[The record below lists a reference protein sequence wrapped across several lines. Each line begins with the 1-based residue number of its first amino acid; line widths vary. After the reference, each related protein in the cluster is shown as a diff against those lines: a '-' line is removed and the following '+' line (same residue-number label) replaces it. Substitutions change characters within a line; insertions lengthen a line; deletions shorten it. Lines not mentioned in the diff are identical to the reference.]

1 MALDVFN
8 LRERVVGEYQDYVE
22 SFVNILD
29 PRLDRFVRDTLREG
43 ELWPDATLQLN
54 PAYVSGPTL
63 SELANT
69 GAISRETARFF
80 GGNLRLHRHQE
91 EALAVAAKREPYLVS
106 TGTGSGKSL
115 TYLLPLIDHVLRNQP
130 ERHSVRAVIVYP
142 MNALINSQIDAL
154 ERFRD
159 TNWPDTPLRFAR
171 YTGQENNEA
180 RQAIL
185 NDPPHLLLTN
195 YVMLEYMLVRPYE
208 RALLQQTTRDL
219 RFLVLDELHVYRG
232 RQGADVSMLL
242 RRVRQKAAQNLQ
254 LIGTSATI
262 ASGGNREERRSRIA
276 QVGTTLFGVPVPAE
290 NVIDETLRRVATV
303 PVPEPGE
310 ALRAA
315 VEAPPPPHEFAAV
328 AAHPLAAWLEEAFGL
343 ADENGRLI
351 RRPPVTFAEGLSQL
365 SRDSGLPES
374 LCKERLKATLDAGN
388 AVRSPSGD
396 PLFAFR
402 LHQFLASGSSIY
414 ATVEHPE
421 TRVLTPE
428 GQYVAPSPED
438 SNTSDDRLL
447 YPLAFCRD
455 CGQEYYL
462 VNRIEQDGTPRLIPR
477 SPLLNAA
484 EEDDP
489 GTAGFFMLDPEGT
502 SEPIWAGGQEEL
514 PEFWLEERKA
524 GPRVKKRYEP
534 HVPSCWDAHPSG
546 NLSHEPAPG
555 AVRGWFQARPLMLC
569 LRCRAAYDLRAKSD
583 FRKLATLSQTG
594 RSTATT
600 ILANATV
607 AGLRAADTDDRA
619 ADKVLSFTDN
629 RQDASLQAGHLNDF
643 SQVALLRGALVR
655 AIATAAPI
663 TFEQVG
669 NALLNELD
677 PRPEDFMREPVA
689 DGPGYQSARQTM
701 AQLLAY
707 RAFEDLRRAWRVAQ
721 PNLEQVGLLRIGYA
735 GLNELA
741 ADDHRWAGIP
751 GFGSTSAEAREH
763 ILRAVLNH
771 LRGEL
776 AIDAAELTEER
787 TKELVQRANQWLRT
801 PWTIDRTERL
811 RHSVVARLPSVPR
824 ADTDSD
830 GTIGLGA
837 RSAIGRYLRSRH
849 TWRLAERHDLD
860 TAEIE
865 LAVTGMVQALRGHI
879 LSIVTR
885 DGEEYGVQILA
896 ASLRWEGG
904 DGQPSQVD
912 PVRARALH
920 TRRTDLL
927 STTPNA
933 YFDQLYR
940 APADQLSGIIGAEHT
955 GQVASEIRRER
966 EQAFRAGE
974 LAALF
979 CSPTMELGV
988 DIADLSVVHLRNIP
1002 PTPANYAQRS
1012 GRAGRGGQPALVLAF
1027 SSQGNAHD
1035 QYYFR
1040 HRERMIAGAV
1050 APARIDLANQE
1061 LVQAHLQ
1068 SVWLATTGF
1077 SLRTSLADTLDLDS
1091 PPAYPVLA
1099 GNWAQLDLSETR
1111 RAEITSAFREITGSD
1126 ATITGAAW
1134 FNNAWLEAR
1143 VEEAPAAFDV
1153 AMDRWR
1159 ELYRAAIAQRNEA
1172 RRQIDRP
1179 RLSRR
1184 ERQQAEQ
1191 REREAKRELDLLLN
1205 QGDATESDFY
1215 PYRYLAN
1222 EGFLPGYNFPR
1233 LPLRVLVA
1241 GREATQSIDRPR
1253 FLGLSEFGPWNV
1265 IYHEGRKHRV
1275 NSVVLPAGG
1284 LEPRISGAKLCHECG
1299 YVHPDATGPVDVCE
1313 GCGTPLDAANSD
1325 YPQALL
1331 EQTTSRARQQ
1341 DRISSD
1347 EEERARE
1354 GYHVTTHYRFA
1365 PSTPSR
1371 QAELHANDGT
1381 PLMRLE
1387 YAASAELWRINHGW
1401 RRSSQHDG
1409 FAIDPETGQ
1418 WQKRDDDPVESSDQ
1432 GGEPGVKRTRSGI
1445 KPYVTDHRNVMLLR
1459 PLTKQAQDEAYL
1471 KSLAV
1476 ALQRGIQVVYQIE
1489 EQEIAV
1495 ELIGQGENQ
1504 RLLLWEAAEGGT
1516 GVWERMLA
1524 EPNSFAEVAQEALLL
1539 CHFDLESGE
1548 PNSNW
1553 IDRCAV
1559 ACYDCLLSYAN
1570 QRDHRLLN
1578 RHLVHDDVLALAS
1591 AQLVE
1596 GSGGRNYDDHYDW
1609 LRERIDPA
1617 STLKRDFLDLL
1628 YRDKRRLPDYA
1639 QYQPSPDIHVQPD
1652 FFYERN
1658 GLPGACVFVDGPTH
1672 QTELQ
1677 QTHDRD
1683 RREALA
1689 NAGFRLVTIHSDQAL
1704 NDQIDRYPELFSRGG
1719 DSTTTVAE
1727 DAERR

>member
-1 MALDVFN
+1 
-8 LRERVVGEYQDYVE
+8 
-22 SFVNILD
+22 
-29 PRLDRFVRDTLREG
+29 
-43 ELWPDATLQLN
+43 
-54 PAYVSGPTL
+54 
-63 SELANT
+63 
-69 GAISRETARFF
+69 
-80 GGNLRLHRHQE
+80 
-91 EALAVAAKREPYLVS
+91 
-106 TGTGSGKSL
+106 
-115 TYLLPLIDHVLRNQP
+115 
-130 ERHSVRAVIVYP
+130 
-142 MNALINSQIDAL
+142 
-154 ERFRD
+154 
-159 TNWPDTPLRFAR
+159 PLRFAR

-185 NDPPHLLLTN
+185 DDPPHLLLTN

-242 RRVRQKAAQNLQ
+242 RRVRQKAAQDLQ

-262 ASGGNREERRSRIA
+262 ASGDNRTDRQQRIA
-276 QVGTTLFGVPVPAE
+276 QVGSTLFGVPVPAE

-303 PVPEPGE
+303 AVPQLGE

-315 VEAPPPPHEFAAV
+315 VEAPPPLHTFEAV

-343 ADENGRLI
+343 KDEDGRLV

-365 SRDSGLPES
+365 SRDTGLPEL
-374 LCKERLKATLDAGN
+374 LCRERLKATLDAGN

-414 ATVEHPE
+414 ATIEHPDSCQ
-421 TRVLTPE
+421 LTPE
-428 GQYVAPSPED
+428 GQYVAPLSED
-438 SNTSDDRLL
+438 DDGDEHRLL

-462 VNRIEQDGTPRLIPR
+462 VSRVEQDGTPRLIPR

-484 EEDDP
+484 DEDDQ
-489 GTAGFFMLDPEGT
+489 GTAGFFVLDPDGA
-502 SEPIWAGGQEEL
+502 SEPIWAGRQEEL

-524 GPRVKKRYEP
+524 GPRVKKPYEP
-534 HVPSCWDAHPSG
+534 HVPSRWAAHPSG
-546 NLSHEPAPG
+546 QLSHEPAAG
-555 AVRGWFQARPLMLC
+555 TVQGWFQARPLMLC

-607 AGLRAADTDDRA
+607 AGLRASDAADPA
-619 ADKVLSFTDN
+619 ADKILSFTDN

-655 AIATAAPI
+655 ALAAAAPI

-669 NALLNELD
+669 NALLKELD
-677 PRPEDFMREPVA
+677 PRPKDFMREPVA
-689 DGPGYQSARQTM
+689 SGPGYQSARQTM

-735 GLNELA
+735 GLHELA
-741 ADDHRWAGIP
+741 SDDARWSSVP

-824 ADTDSD
+824 ADTDGD

-849 TWRLAERHDLD
+849 TWRLAEGHDLD
-860 TAEIE
+860 TTEVE
-865 LAVTGMVQALRGHI
+865 LAVNGMVQALRGHI
-879 LSIVTR
+879 LSVVTR
-885 DGEEYGVQILA
+885 DAAEYGVQILA
-896 ASLRWEGG
+896 ASLRWERG
-904 DGQPSQVD
+904 DGQPSQID

-920 TRRTDLL
+920 TRRTELL
-927 STTPNA
+927 STNPNA
-933 YFDQLYR
+933 YFNRLYKS
-940 APADQLSGIIGAEHT
+940 PADELSGIIGAEHT
-955 GQVASEIRRER
+955 GQVASELRRER
-966 EQAFRAGE
+966 EQAFRNGE

-1035 QYYFR
+1035 QYDFR
-1040 HRERMIAGAV
+1040 HRQRMIAGAV
-1050 APARIDLANQE
+1050 AAARIDLANQE

-1068 SVWLATTGF
+1068 SVWLATTGV
-1077 SLRTSLADTLDLDS
+1077 SLKRSLAETLDLDA
-1091 PPAYPVLA
+1091 PPEYPVQVDT
-1099 GNWAQLDLSETR
+1099 WAQLELSTAK
-1111 RAEITSAFREITGSD
+1111 RAEIISAFREITGGD
-1126 ATITGAAW
+1126 PTITGAAW
-1134 FNNAWLEAR
+1134 FNDAWLEAK
-1143 VEEAPAAFDV
+1143 VEEAPAAFNA
-1153 AMDRWR
+1153 AMDQWR
-1159 ELYRAAIAQRNEA
+1159 ELYRAATAQRDEA

-1179 RLSRR
+1179 RISWK
-1184 ERQQAEQ
+1184 ERQHTEQ

-1233 LPLRVLVA
+1233 LPLRVLVS

-1275 NSVVLPAGG
+1275 TSVVLPAGG
-1284 LEPRISGAKLCHECG
+1284 LEPRISGAKLCHQCG
-1299 YVHPDATGPVDVCE
+1299 YVHPDADGPVDVCE

-1341 DRISSD
+1341 DRTSSD

-1365 PSTPSR
+1365 PNLAPR
-1371 QAELHANDGT
+1371 RAELHASDGT
-1381 PLMRLE
+1381 PMLRLE

-1401 RRSSQHDG
+1401 RRSGQRDG

-1418 WQKRDDDPVESSDQ
+1418 WQKREDDPVESSEQ
-1432 GGEPGVKRTRSGI
+1432 GDEPGVQKTRGGI

-1459 PLTKQAQDEAYL
+1459 PLTNQAQDEAYL

-1476 ALQRGIQVVYQIE
+1476 ALQRGIQVVYQVE

-1495 ELIGQGENQ
+1495 ELIGQGEHQ

-1516 GVWERMLA
+1516 GVWERMLT
-1524 EPNSFAEVAQEALLL
+1524 EPDSFAEVAREALRL
-1539 CHFDLESGE
+1539 CHFDPASGE
-1548 PNSNW
+1548 PHPVW
-1553 IDRCAV
+1553 TDRCAV

-1570 QRDHRLLN
+1570 QRDHRLLS
-1578 RHLVHDDVLALAS
+1578 RHLVHDDLLALAS
-1591 AQLVE
+1591 ARLVE
-1596 GSGGRNYDDHYDW
+1596 GSGGRNYDDHYRW

-1617 STLKRDFLDLL
+1617 STLERDFLDLL
-1628 YRDKRRLPDYA
+1628 YREKRRLPDHA
-1639 QYQPSPDIHVQPD
+1639 QYQPSPDIRVQPD

-1672 QTELQ
+1672 YTELQ
-1677 QTHDRD
+1677 QARDHDQ
-1683 RREALA
+1683 REALA
-1689 NAGFRLVTIHSDQAL
+1689 NAGFRIVTIRCDQAL
-1704 NDQIDRYPELFSRGG
+1704 NDQLDRYPELFALGG
-1719 DSTTTVAE
+1719 DQNMAVIV